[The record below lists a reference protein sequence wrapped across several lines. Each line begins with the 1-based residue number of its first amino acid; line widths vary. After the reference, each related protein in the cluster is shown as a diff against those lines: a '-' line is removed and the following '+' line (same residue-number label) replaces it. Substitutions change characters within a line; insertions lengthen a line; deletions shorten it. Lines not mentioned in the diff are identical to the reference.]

1 MIIKQQIY
9 MMNNF
14 TLSEQISEKFELIRL
29 FSEGSCSSALNR
41 MLRIRSRSLFIIP
54 PFNWIISPEI
64 KREKLM
70 TYYVRRIQIS
80 EKNKT
85 ENYLVKACK
94 NLKEANKILDE
105 DQDPNCIT
113 YITDDKGNLY

>member
-1 MIIKQQIY
+1 MKAYDILCTANTNK
-9 MMNNF
+9 
-14 TLSEQISEKFELIRL
+14 
-29 FSEGSCSSALNR
+29 
-41 MLRIRSRSLFIIP
+41 
-54 PFNWIISPEI
+54 W
-64 KREKLM
+64 
-70 TYYVRRIQIS
+70 
-80 EKNKT
+80 KNKT

>member
-1 MIIKQQIY
+1 
-9 MMNNF
+9 
-14 TLSEQISEKFELIRL
+14 
-29 FSEGSCSSALNR
+29 
-41 MLRIRSRSLFIIP
+41 
-54 PFNWIISPEI
+54 
-64 KREKLM
+64 M

-80 EKNKT
+80 GKNKA